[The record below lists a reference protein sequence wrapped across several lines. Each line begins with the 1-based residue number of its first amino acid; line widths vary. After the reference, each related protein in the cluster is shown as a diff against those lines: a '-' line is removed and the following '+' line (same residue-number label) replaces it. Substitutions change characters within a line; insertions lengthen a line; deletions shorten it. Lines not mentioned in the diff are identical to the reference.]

1 MTTFILDGAPHTA
14 CDQCPETTVLEYLR
28 QTLHRTGTKE
38 VVLLEIAEHA
48 LSYWPRRWRGKTY
61 VTGVSTRA

>member
-14 CDQCPETTVLEYLR
+14 CGQCPETTVLEYLR

-48 LSYWPRRWRGKTY
+48 LSY
-61 VTGVSTRA
+61 